1 MDLEIVYAIHT
12 FEATNED
19 EVPFQYGEPIIV
31 IEKDDIYGDGW
42 WQGQNVKGQIGLF
55 PMNYTSNMSPLEN
68 SNNDGPGPIPSSYN
82 NFNNSIAMLTSN
94 SDLNII
100 PSEYRTPS
108 PSVDETINDV
118 QDRLNNM
125 TVKDQEISKSN
136 LHSRN
141 TSINGVSNS
150 GKHFKPSSSISSASS
165 YMSSLKNDQISH
177 HKFENTIDA
186 RQFATSPPPSF
197 ANFNNTNTDINN
209 SNPLNWSLDQVC
221 VWLRQHGFEAVI
233 NNFIENDI
241 TGDVL
246 LNLTAE
252 NLKELNIP
260 SFGKRV
266 HIMNAINK
274 LKVQYGIDNDKDNVS
289 EGNEKNIQNSNNEN
303 GNVNDNSKRDYNRD
317 SNTDPSISTTNDNMS
332 DSKEPAQTS
341 TPNTPNSTSST
352 NNSRIKKSHEGGKD
366 EISNV
371 QRPPLAKKG
380 SKIFSRFN
388 RASRSDKFGKSKK
401 DKLRTNSTGGWN
413 FLTEEENSSMKET
426 SENSKYSQQILSD
439 PGKGKS
445 TRLFPTRKS
454 RKTAIMDRN
463 SLVGSQIGLPKYTNT
478 DEEDNPIDNKKLES
492 FYEHTIDK
500 IEEEENDESL
510 SSNEVPDY
518 KGMLKVQGEK
528 SKSSWKSRFC
538 MLKGSSFYVFGNT
551 KGLRTP
557 KVKGHIN
564 LTGYRVIS
572 DSNLLQGNYG
582 FKLVH
587 DTERQYCFAHD
598 DREKFRGWFNAM
610 MKATIARDTKGTH
623 TGEKD
628 DASAQYS
635 LTFLEVISR
644 NSTNCN
650 CIHLS
655 SILITMV
662 VMKH

>member
-528 SKSSWKSRFC
+528 SKSSWKSRF
-538 MLKGSSFYVFGNT
+538 F
-551 KGLRTP
+551 
-557 KVKGHIN
+557 KGHIN

-610 MKATIARDTKGTH
+610 MKATIARDTK
-623 TGEKD
+623 
-628 DASAQYS
+628 
-635 LTFLEVISR
+635 
-644 NSTNCN
+644 
-650 CIHLS
+650 
-655 SILITMV
+655 
-662 VMKH
+662 